1 MSRARLGLLPLLGS
15 AALALGGCVD
25 MFTGPPPTDVVAWRG
40 TTTPGNTDIAECG
53 SFDLELGQYQPP
65 SFMWNTVSGR
75 AVRATAQETEL
86 AKWQASL
93 QQWWL
98 EGYVTPANFV
108 EFETKLQQPVYFR
121 ARPYS
126 VWRGTITDDRMVL
139 VESGSPCNREVVLVR
154 G

>member
-1 MSRARLGLLPLLGS
+1 MLGVG
-15 AALALGGCVD
+15 AAMALGGCVD
-25 MFTGPPPTDVVAWRG
+25 MFTGPPPSDAVAWKG
-40 TTTPGNTDIAECG
+40 TTTEGNPSYPECG
-53 SFDLELGQYQPP
+53 SFALELGQYQPP
-65 SFMWNTVSGR
+65 TFMWNTVSGR
-75 AVRATAQETEL
+75 AWPTAVPETQL
-86 AKWQASL
+86 GRWAAAYR
-93 QQWWL
+93 QWWL

-139 VESGSPCNREVVLVR
+139 TESGSPCNREAVLVR